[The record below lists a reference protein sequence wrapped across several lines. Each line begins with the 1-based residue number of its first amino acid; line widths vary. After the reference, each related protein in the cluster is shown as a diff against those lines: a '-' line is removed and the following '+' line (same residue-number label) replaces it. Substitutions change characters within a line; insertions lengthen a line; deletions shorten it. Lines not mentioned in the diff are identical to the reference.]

1 MRRVNDQ
8 DGNVV
13 VITALLATTL
23 FGLLAL
29 TVDVGALLVRDSSLQ
44 TGADAA
50 ALAVAKRCA
59 NAVVYGTTTCDDSI
73 VQGFFDENA
82 LEGDSE
88 VDVDVALHTSY
99 EGKVGRVTVT
109 GTASQRSYFSQVLN
123 DRESHDATATA
134 TALWGPLT
142 AVDEVFPLAVCKGA
156 LPPVGQSVSLRV
168 DPASPAL
175 ATCDGA
181 VAEPSFGW
189 ITPDDPDWCTSKVS
203 LLPRMYLDVG
213 PASEEPTSTGCD
225 LELSGLHGDI
235 DSTAVCHTTPNEPEE
250 HCHGQGEP
258 EDRYRTLAV
267 YDAASGLPSSRPAY
281 ALVSLEFTAARL
293 GNDASTSASG
303 WKQAACEPTDEASI
317 PEVQCIEGIV
327 RNYMPPTDGPIF
339 DPAIAAALPDIDAT
353 TVLDVRLVD

>member
-1 MRRVNDQ
+1 MRRLSNE

-29 TVDVGALLVRDSSLQ
+29 TVDVGALLVRASSLQ

-50 ALAVAKRCA
+50 ALAVARRCA
-59 NAVVYGTTTCDDSI
+59 NAIVTGTTTCDASTA
-73 VQGFFDENA
+73 QGFFDDNA
-82 LEGDSE
+82 LEVDPE
-88 VDVDVALHTSY
+88 VDVDIALRTSY

-109 GTASQRSYFSQVLN
+109 GTASQRSYFSQVL
-123 DRESHDATATA
+123 DDQDSRDATATA

-142 AVDEVFPLAVCKGA
+142 ADDAVFPLAVCKGA

-168 DPASPAL
+168 DPASPAPPD
-175 ATCDGA
+175 CDGA
-181 VAEPSFGW
+181 ASEPAFGW
-189 ITPDDPDWCTSKVS
+189 ITPDDPDWCTSKVT
-203 LLPRMYLDVG
+203 LLPRMYLDVH
-213 PASEEPTSTGCD
+213 PSSEEPTSTGCD
-225 LELSGLHGDI
+225 QELAGLHDDI
-235 DSTAVCHTTPNEPEE
+235 DKTAVCHTTPNEPEE

-258 EDRYRTLAV
+258 YERYRTLVV
-267 YDAASGLPSSRPAY
+267 YDAASGLPGSRPAY

-303 WKQAACEPTDEASI
+303 WKQAACNPSDQASI